1 MAARVVPDGSRHT
14 LLNTRYTLHHPD
26 GSRRVR
32 TITDAASLLD
42 VLRSC
47 FTVSLPQTDGLSRR
61 LQQFLDTHSDG
72 DAGTQSV
79 RGEGQVQ
86 EPHV

>member
-1 MAARVVPDGSRHT
+1 
-14 LLNTRYTLHHPD
+14 
-26 GSRRVR
+26 VR

-79 RGEGQVQ
+79 RGEGQIQ

>member
-1 MAARVVPDGSRHT
+1 MAAPRHT
-14 LLNTRYTLHHPD
+14 LLNTRYTLHRPD

-79 RGEGQVQ
+79 RGEGQIQ